1 MKSTL
6 ARRWLFSLIHAFA
19 SVVLIGGVTL
29 SQAQTTRQ
37 LLTLISDSSTP
48 VCPNTTVPHTFGD
61 RLLSDGSRIPFSIPP
76 GHVFVITSFDWVIEG
91 SSQAKNTVWTAVTVI
106 GPKKSTNAL
115 FSGAMAD
122 SIGRAAGN

>member
-1 MKSTL
+1 M
-6 ARRWLFSLIHAFA
+6 
-19 SVVLIGGVTL
+19 
-29 SQAQTTRQ
+29 
-37 LLTLISDSSTP
+37 
-48 VCPNTTVPHTFGD
+48 
-61 RLLSDGSRIPFSIPP
+61 LSDGSRIPFSIPP

-122 SIGRAAGN
+122 SIGRAAGNTVVPDGIIVGSGTVMCLDFVGGSTDAFARLHGYLTPRLATNAP